1 MRIRK
6 RGGDKANRTEK
17 ERGNEMVIECECLRE
32 EACREMKE
40 ESGSLRQLQI
50 LNSTLGERGSE
61 RKVERGAREKIGKKR
76 QKKRKG
82 KKERTYKSVESVVH
96 LFN

>member
-17 ERGNEMVIECECLRE
+17 ERGNEIVIGCECLRE

-40 ESGSLRQLQI
+40 ENGRLRQLQI
-50 LNSTLGERGSE
+50 LNSTLGERGSK
-61 RKVERGAREKIGKKR
+61 RKVERGAREKIGKKGR
-76 QKKRKG
+76 QKKKKG
-82 KKERTYKSVESVVH
+82 KEGENK
-96 LFN
+96 